1 MFVDIK
7 EILKE
12 SGAFL
17 EGHFQLTSGR
27 HSQYYIEKIKV
38 INQPDKVVLL
48 CKAFA
53 EKLKHFEVDFIIGP
67 AMGGIV
73 LAFETAR
80 QLGKP
85 FVFSQRKDG
94 EMTIRSG
101 FEVKAG
107 QKAIIIEDIVT
118 TGGSVRE
125 VLAVLKQKG
134 VESVALGLIVDRTG
148 GEIDFGIPTFP
159 LLSMK
164 VESWEPEDCPLCRKS
179 IALTRPGSSDKK

>member
-1 MFVDIK
+1 MNIK

-17 EGHFQLTSGR
+17 DGHFKLTSGR

-38 INQPDKVVLL
+38 INQPDKVVML
-48 CKAFA
+48 CKDFA
-53 EKLKHFEVDFIIGP
+53 EKFKDIDADFIIGP
-67 AMGGIV
+67 AMGGIA

-80 QLGKP
+80 QMGKP

-101 FEVKAG
+101 FDVKAG
-107 QKAIIIEDIVT
+107 QKAIIVEDIVS

-125 VLAVLKQKG
+125 VLAVLEKEG
-134 VESVALGLIVDRTG
+134 VETVAIGLIVDRTD

-164 VESWEPEDCPLCRKS
+164 VESWEADECPLCKEG
-179 IALTRPGSSDKK
+179 IELTRPGSSDKK